1 MADICGDWPD
11 GGAGT
16 GWVSASLAEPIEY
29 LFNGATAI
37 AGMQYSI
44 LPSWAAFVADRDTP
58 RWAGWVVMEN
68 VYAARSAGPA
78 GHRPRLVVFGESL
91 GLFAG

>member
-1 MADICGDWPD
+1 MTAYTIIGWPGPSRGRVADICGDWPD

-16 GWVSASLAEPIEY
+16 GWVSASLADSIEY
-29 LFNGATAI
+29 LFNGDTAI

-58 RWAGWVVMEN
+58 RWAG
-68 VYAARSAGPA
+68 
-78 GHRPRLVVFGESL
+78 
-91 GLFAG
+91 